1 MAEENPYEAFGYTE
15 KEMEMLYAWGLVA
28 NIRSIESFTLAYM
41 ISIEFPD
48 DDFPKRFFFFKI
60 LVEEFKKQNPS
71 IMEKYEVLKNLVME
85 KFPSFKDIY

>member
-1 MAEENPYEAFGYTE
+1 
-15 KEMEMLYAWGLVA
+15 
-28 NIRSIESFTLAYM
+28 M
-41 ISIEFPD
+41 ISIDFPD
-48 DDFPKRFFFFKI
+48 DDFPTRFFFFKI